1 MHKSCFMVRNWLQSK
16 CVCHRKNIA
25 CMMLMLGIT
34 LLMASYTA
42 DNFPQ
47 GGFEVFIWSAAI
59 LSFLQAFEF
68 QTSEKIRKRY
78 GYILLLV
85 SPGILFYGMEFV
97 NDNPISEMGL
107 LNAALN
113 YAIYLSVYLLLYA
126 ILNRISGAIILG
138 NIFFFIY
145 IVSNAFV
152 YEYRGTPIKAW
163 DFLAMQ
169 TAMNVAGEYELKLT
183 YKLAFLMFWVFL
195 LCLLSLKVKWHERC
209 WKKRIIV
216 SSILIIVIVGGNG
229 VLLSKEFI
237 SSNGLRPDWWQIEES
252 AKKHGML
259 WDLVAGIPY
268 LEVEKPDGYSAKE
281 AKSIQENATKTRIA
295 GTQET
300 GVKPDII
307 AIMNESFSDLKVLGD
322 LQTTGEYMGYLNSLS
337 ENTVKGNLYVPIR
350 GGLTSN
356 SEFEFITGFTCAFL
370 PTGTI
375 AYQTVIRDGTYN
387 LGQVLNEQGYHT
399 TFMHPYFANGWNRN
413 GVYRNFQFDQ
423 SIFLED
429 MELDK
434 EKDYVRAYVSD
445 EANYKKIIEQYEMR
459 KAEGEKMFLFDVTMQ
474 NHGGYASGLNDVQ
487 VVEPLPNDAES
498 AEYLSLIKKSDE
510 AFQTLTEYFSQVE
523 TPTVILMFGDHQPAL
538 NNLTNALQEG
548 TAEED
553 VAGKMEEYCV
563 PFVVWAN
570 YDIEEKYYDGI
581 SVNFLQTI
589 LMETAGLPLDDYQIY
604 LQELM
609 KEYPVITNMGV
620 RDAAGTWYKFEEA
633 KEFERLK
640 EYSFVQYWRLIE
652 NKKE

>member
-1 MHKSCFMVRNWLQSK
+1 
-16 CVCHRKNIA
+16 
-25 CMMLMLGIT
+25 
-34 LLMASYTA
+34 
-42 DNFPQ
+42 
-47 GGFEVFIWSAAI
+47 
-59 LSFLQAFEF
+59 
-68 QTSEKIRKRY
+68 
-78 GYILLLV
+78 
-85 SPGILFYGMEFV
+85 
-97 NDNPISEMGL
+97 
-107 LNAALN
+107 
-113 YAIYLSVYLLLYA
+113 
-126 ILNRISGAIILG
+126 
-138 NIFFFIY
+138 
-145 IVSNAFV
+145 
-152 YEYRGTPIKAW
+152 
-163 DFLAMQ
+163 
-169 TAMNVAGEYELKLT
+169 
-183 YKLAFLMFWVFL
+183 
-195 LCLLSLKVKWHERC
+195 
-209 WKKRIIV
+209 
-216 SSILIIVIVGGNG
+216 
-229 VLLSKEFI
+229 
-237 SSNGLRPDWWQIEES
+237 
-252 AKKHGML
+252 
-259 WDLVAGIPY
+259 
-268 LEVEKPDGYSAKE
+268 
-281 AKSIQENATKTRIA
+281 
-295 GTQET
+295 
-300 GVKPDII
+300 
-307 AIMNESFSDLKVLGD
+307 MNESFSDLKVLGD